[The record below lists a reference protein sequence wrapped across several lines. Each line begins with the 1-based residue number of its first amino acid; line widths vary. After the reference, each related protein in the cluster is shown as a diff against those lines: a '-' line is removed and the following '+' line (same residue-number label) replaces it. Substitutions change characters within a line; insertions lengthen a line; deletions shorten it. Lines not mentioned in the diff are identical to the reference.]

1 MFVRAIQ
8 WVESCTSWALL
19 LATTAATAAVA
30 AAAAA
35 LRGAGRWA
43 QVSVSNNTAGSGS
56 EGGAV
61 GSGYVC
67 SFPREGRIRGKFVI

>member
-35 LRGAGRWA
+35 LRGAGQWA

-61 GSGYVC
+61 GSG